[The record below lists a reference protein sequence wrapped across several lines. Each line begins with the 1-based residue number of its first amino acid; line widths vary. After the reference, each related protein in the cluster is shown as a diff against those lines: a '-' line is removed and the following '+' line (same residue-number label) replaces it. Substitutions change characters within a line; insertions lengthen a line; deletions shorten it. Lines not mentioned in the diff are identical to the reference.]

1 MGRDKARGKS
11 SFSQAHKRKEN
22 LAEDTD
28 TEKQDKSLLT
38 ECKFYLS
45 SIFVHWEPVFPL
57 SEPQLAQPRDKLDP
71 SRLACDT
78 VHLLTKW
85 SLRCLVE
92 VSYDENRTEEFL
104 CWLEKTVIKHREIVD
119 VMLDP
124 GMKADLL
131 RLHHQAFE
139 AQCHSG
145 ISARMETFQRF
156 TNIMIRMLEAEG
168 HLPELHQAVI
178 SACLPEGAH
187 DPCRCGKVLTPDKL
201 SVRADVHHLPT
212 PYYH

>member
-1 MGRDKARGKS
+1 MGKDKARGKS

-22 LAEDTD
+22 LAEDAE
-28 TEKQDKSLLT
+28 TEKQEDSLLT

-57 SEPQLAQPRDKLDP
+57 SEPQPAQPRGKLDP

-92 VSYDENRTEEFL
+92 VSYDEKRTKEFL
-104 CWLEKTVIKHREIVD
+104 CWLEKSVIKHREIINV
-119 VMLDP
+119 VLLDP

-139 AQCHSG
+139 APCHSG
-145 ISARMETFQRF
+145 ISARTETFQRF
-156 TNIMIRMLEAEG
+156 TNIMIRLLETEG
-168 HLPELHQAVI
+168 QLPELHQRVV
-178 SACLPEGAH
+178 SACLPEATH
-187 DPCRCGKVLTPDKL
+187 DPCRRGKSP
-201 SVRADVHHLPT
+201 P
-212 PYYH
+212 PYWQTVGYC